1 MKNNVFR
8 ANFGVDSSQVKRH
21 SLAPHAMSLQLSR
34 RCAVSVPHVFRCPV
48 GPAHRPRNST
58 SHERSLIPPP
68 ACLFV
73 VLTPFFPPTNPLP
86 FYQFFYLYYTVITQ
100 APRRCENQQK
110 RSQRAATGRQAASPT
125 PAAAASAHPPSL
137 PSAPASLCRR
147 HLRFLWRKR
156 EASEG
161 SERASAENTP
171 QIPLTYRSSLV
182 QSVHQAEKAL
192 QHTISLSFF
201 SHLRPHSART
211 HARAGRPDRRA
222 PGGGPSLSLSAGSSG
237 LSRPGGAEI
246 RPRGRRL
253 LPRCS
258 AGE

>member
-1 MKNNVFR
+1 
-8 ANFGVDSSQVKRH
+8 
-21 SLAPHAMSLQLSR
+21 
-34 RCAVSVPHVFRCPV
+34 
-48 GPAHRPRNST
+48 
-58 SHERSLIPPP
+58 HER
-68 ACLFV
+68 
-73 VLTPFFPPTNPLP
+73 
-86 FYQFFYLYYTVITQ
+86 
-100 APRRCENQQK
+100 ED
-110 RSQRAATGRQAASPT
+110 
-125 PAAAASAHPPSL
+125 
-137 PSAPASLCRR
+137 
-147 HLRFLWRKR
+147 
-156 EASEG
+156 
-161 SERASAENTP
+161 TP

-258 AGE
+258 AGARSWHPAMSSPMPSPTLKDHLSTPAGPLHLKVWEVICIALGAFMVLVLFVTVWLTIRSK

>member
-86 FYQFFYLYYTVITQ
+86 FYQFFIYIILLLH
-100 APRRCENQQK
+100 K
-110 RSQRAATGRQAASPT
+110 RRAAAKTSRKGASERQQ
-125 PAAAASAHPPSL
+125 AAASAHPPSL

-161 SERASAENTP
+161 SERASERGKYSTDTTHL
-171 QIPLTYRSSLV
+171 PLLAPPVRPPSR
-182 QSVHQAEKAL
+182 K
-192 QHTISLSFF
+192 SFAAYYLPF
-201 SHLRPHSART
+201 LFLPPPSAQRAHART
-211 HARAGRPDRRA
+211 RREARPPRAGRRSISFSLRWILRPLAARWSGDPAARA
-222 PGGGPSLSLSAGSSG
+222 SAASSLFC
-237 LSRPGGAEI
+237 R
-246 RPRGRRL
+246 
-253 LPRCS
+253 
-258 AGE
+258 